1 MTYDRVTVI
10 WDQKDQKVLAFL
22 SFPSVFSP
30 VGHKCSGV
38 SDKGN
43 HIVTDRYRVSS
54 MGMDTHTGGGE
65 SYESTDKEHDANC
78 NGLQGIKRVSIIGLR
93 WTFRKENL

>member
-1 MTYDRVTVI
+1 MI

-54 MGMDTHTGGGE
+54 MGMDTHTGGGGNPT
-65 SYESTDKEHDANC
+65 SPRTKNTTRIVM
-78 NGLQGIKRVSIIGLR
+78 G
-93 WTFRKENL
+93 FRG